1 MEKEG
6 NVGIKVKHISMLKKI
21 YLKLFLFFQVN
32 LIKRNQ
38 KKSKFFLI
46 WKIDLG
52 LGHKFFFSKKN
63 VVVKLSKISK
73 LEK

>member
-6 NVGIKVKHISMLKKI
+6 NVGIKVKHISMLNKI

-38 KKSKFFLI
+38 KKKANFFLY
-46 WKIDLG
+46 
-52 LGHKFFFSKKN
+52 
-63 VVVKLSKISK
+63 
-73 LEK
+73 EKSI